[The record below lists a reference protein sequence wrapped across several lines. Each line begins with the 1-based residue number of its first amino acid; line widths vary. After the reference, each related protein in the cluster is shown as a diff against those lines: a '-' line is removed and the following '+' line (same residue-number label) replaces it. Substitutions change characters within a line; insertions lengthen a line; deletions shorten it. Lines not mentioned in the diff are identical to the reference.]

1 MGFGVTSADPALSDV
16 VPMGISH
23 FKLRAVKPRNVAT
36 VAARCSVMVEACPF
50 HLFHGSSARLRI
62 VAGMP
67 HALTKD

>member
-50 HLFHGSSARLRI
+50 TYFTDQARACGLLQECH
-62 VAGMP
+62 MP
-67 HALTKD
+67 